1 METIIN
7 SLSSNQQIINMSEY
21 VNLYKQF
28 KKIQNYFN
36 AQKFLDKGDFI
47 KNLNKLM

>member
-21 VNLYKQF
+21 VNIQTI
-28 KKIQNYFN
+28 KKIS
-36 AQKFLDKGDFI
+36 
-47 KNLNKLM
+47 KLFQRSKIFRQR